1 MAIEILITLFRF
13 LLSKA
18 TDYLSLELSWHPLL
32 KSDRDVNK
40 ACQLVTIVDHNS
52 WMIFSKA
59 PPQTKLPIDWLYV
72 WRTTLYN
79 DHPLIMQ
86 MFLLS
91 LVDVVILSSGN
102 IVLTPRITRLS
113 KLQLHPITYSKVLG
127 RQLSF
132 FSKIHRRQLLCTS
145 DEML

>member
-1 MAIEILITLFRF
+1 
-13 LLSKA
+13 
-18 TDYLSLELSWHPLL
+18 LELSWHPLL

-72 WRTTLYN
+72 WRTTIYN
-79 DHPLIMQ
+79 DHPLMKQ

-113 KLQLHPITYSKVLG
+113 KSQSSNYIQLRIPKYWED
-127 RQLSF
+127 SF
-132 FSKIHRRQLLCTS
+132 HFFLKSIEDNYYVQVTRCYNS
-145 DEML
+145 